1 MQYGPYVLGICVKL
15 MRLDIRFSRASN
27 KYWTRSLNTTTERM
41 IQLNFVERFGY
52 LFWTFI
58 SNIHYIIL
66 VDLAIFADFALSSK
80 FFLIAASN
88 FFMKDVVCPVVCR
101 HNRSMYKYLLRPNSD
116 KFGMPSGH
124 CQVYYAFVTY
134 LFLQPQQN
142 NRMVE
147 LMAMLCLGMVISY
160 QRIADNKHT
169 FGQVLFGTIVGIIS
183 GYFAATH

>member
-15 MRLDIRFSRASN
+15 MCLDIRFSRASN
-27 KYWTRSLNTTTERM
+27 KYWMRSLNTTTERM
-41 IQLNFVERFGY
+41 FRFGY

-66 VDLAIFADFALSSK
+66 VDLAIFANFALSSK
-80 FFLIAASN
+80 FLLIAASN

-134 LFLQPQQN
+134 RWLQPQQN

-147 LMAMLCLGMVISY
+147 LMAMLCLGMVICY
-160 QRIADNKHT
+160 QRIAEKKHT
-169 FGQVLFGTIVGIIS
+169 LGQVLFGSAIGIIS
-183 GYFAATH
+183 GLLVATYWHPLL